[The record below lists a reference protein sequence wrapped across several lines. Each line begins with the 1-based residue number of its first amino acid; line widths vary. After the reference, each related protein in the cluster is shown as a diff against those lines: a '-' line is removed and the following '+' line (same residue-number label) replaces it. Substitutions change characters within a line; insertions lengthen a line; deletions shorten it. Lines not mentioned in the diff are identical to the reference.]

1 MNQIGSTSIKE
12 LLNSNNQQTNTELTT
27 EQFTENDEIVEN
39 ILKELENAD
48 SDNDEELNNK
58 DFFEPSNINTN
69 DNIQIENIE
78 INSDIDNNNNN
89 SIGSTSIMKLTN
101 NNIESN
107 NNETQKLDFNNIDFD
122 SINNME
128 LNNNNINLMNIDSNI
143 DLISP
148 DNKTI
153 GKKNETIDILNS
165 IDENTT
171 IDNNIKNLK
180 DELHTITDDSYFN
193 QMYDILCNNKL
204 GILYLNTLIVF
215 IICLLIN
222 NTVTIKHL
230 SSIKLFLD
238 LEGNLGNC
246 SYLFQA
252 ITISIIYFLILNIL
266 NNFQLI

>member
-58 DFFEPSNINTN
+58 DFFESPNINTN

-78 INSDIDNNNNN
+78 INNDMDNNNN

-101 NNIESN
+101 NNNESHN
-107 NNETQKLDFNNIDFD
+107 MDFNNIDFD
-122 SINNME
+122 SINNND
-128 LNNNNINLMNIDSNI
+128 LNSNMNLMNIDSNI

-153 GKKNETIDILNS
+153 EQKNETIDILNS

-180 DELHTITDDSYFN
+180 DELNTISDDSYFN
-193 QMYDILCNNKL
+193 QVYDILCNNKL
-204 GILYLNTLIVF
+204 GVLYLNTLVVF

-238 LEGNLGNC
+238 IEGKLGNS

-252 ITISIIYFLILNIL
+252 ITVSIIYFLILNIL
-266 NNFQLI
+266 NNFQLV